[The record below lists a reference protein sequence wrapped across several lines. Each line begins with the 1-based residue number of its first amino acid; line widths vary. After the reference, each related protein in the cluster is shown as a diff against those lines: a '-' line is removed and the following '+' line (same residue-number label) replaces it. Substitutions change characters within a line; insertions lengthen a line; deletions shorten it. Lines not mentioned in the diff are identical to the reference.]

1 MPPLSSINAEGN
13 AQARGQRRDHS
24 ITVGTPSLLRA
35 INERTLLE
43 LIHRQGPLSR
53 AQAARISGL
62 SKPTV
67 SLSLAALL
75 DAGLVREVGRSRG
88 ERGPSALLYEL
99 NAIAGWVV
107 GIDVGRIWV
116 RAAIADIAGTIIA
129 RRDERAKVS
138 SAKTLIGQIGGVS
151 RRLVGEA
158 GVQWKQVTHAVLGSP
173 GVFDPAHGYMAMAPN
188 LPGWGRHGLV
198 EAVREELGTN
208 VSFENDVNLAA
219 IAERAHGHGRNVSN
233 FVFLAVGTGIGMA
246 LVIEGQLYRGAHGAA
261 GEIAYMPLGM
271 GDPHDP
277 ANRRRGAFEEAAA
290 AAGVVRIARELGMR
304 APLSPEKIFTSA
316 RRGHA
321 VATQVV
327 QVEAARLALAIAT
340 VTPVLDP
347 ELVILGGGI
356 GRNGDLLLE
365 PIERELRQLL
375 PFRPRVVVSALGEDA
390 VLRGA
395 VATALDVA
403 RDRVFAR
410 SPVRQ
415 AVEAATG

>member
-1 MPPLSSINAEGN
+1 MAPVSSGKTNEG
-13 AQARGQRRDHS
+13 GQDGGLRRDHS
-24 ITVGTPSLLRA
+24 ITVGTPGLLRA
-35 INERTLLE
+35 INERTVLE
-43 LIHRQGPLSR
+43 LIHRHGPLSR
-53 AQAARISGL
+53 AQTSRISGL

-67 SLSLAALL
+67 SLTLAALL
-75 DAGLVREVGRSRG
+75 EAGLVREVGRSRG
-88 ERGPSALLYEL
+88 VRGPSALLYEL
-99 NAIAGWVV
+99 NPLAGWVV

-116 RAAIADIAGTIIA
+116 RAAIADIAGTILA

-138 SAKTLIGQIGGVS
+138 SAKTLIGQIGSVA
-151 RRLVGEA
+151 RRLAGEA
-158 GVQWKQVTHAVLGSP
+158 GVRWEQVTHAALGSP
-173 GVFDPAHGYMAMAPN
+173 GVFDPAHGYVAMAPN

-208 VSFENDVNLAA
+208 MSFENDVNLAA
-219 IAERAHGHGRNVSN
+219 LAEREHGHGRNVSN
-233 FVFLAVGTGIGMA
+233 FVFLSVGTGIGMA
-246 LVIEGQLYRGAHGAA
+246 LVIDGRLYRGAHGAA

-271 GDPHDP
+271 GDPHDR

-290 AAGVVRIARELGMR
+290 AAGVVRIARRLGMR
-304 APLSPEKIFTSA
+304 PPLSPEKIFTAA
-316 RRGHA
+316 RRG
-321 VATQVV
+321 QVV
-327 QVEAARLALAIAT
+327 ASRVVQEEAERLALAIAT
-340 VTPVLDP
+340 VAPVVDP

-410 SPVRQ
+410 SPIRPV
-415 AVEAATG
+415 AEAATG

>member
-1 MPPLSSINAEGN
+1 MERMSRIAPDVSAAGSRL
-13 AQARGQRRDHS
+13 RRDHT
-24 ITVGTPSLLRA
+24 ITVGTPGLLRA
-35 INERTLLE
+35 INERTVLE

-53 AQAARISGL
+53 AQAARVSGL

-67 SLSLAALL
+67 SLSLASLL
-75 DAGLVREVGRSRG
+75 DADLVREVGRSRG
-88 ERGPSALLYEL
+88 ERGPSAVLYEL
-99 NAIAGWVV
+99 NPLAGWVV

-116 RAAIADIAGTIIA
+116 RAAIADIAGTIRA
-129 RRDERAKVS
+129 RSDERAKVS
-138 SAKTLIGQIGGVS
+138 SAKTLIGQIGAMA
-151 RRLVGEA
+151 RRLAGEA
-158 GVQWKQVTHAVLGSP
+158 GVGWGQVTHAALGSP

-198 EAVREELGTN
+198 EAVRQELGTN

-219 IAERAHGHGRNVSN
+219 LAERAHGHGRNVSN
-233 FVFLAVGTGIGMA
+233 FVFLSVGTGIGMA
-246 LVIEGQLYRGAHGAA
+246 LVLEGQLYRGAHGAA

-271 GDPHDP
+271 GNPHDP
-277 ANRRRGAFEEAAA
+277 STRRRGAFEEAAA
-290 AAGVVRIARELGMR
+290 AAGIVRIALKLGMR
-304 APLSPEKIFTSA
+304 QPLSPEKIFNSA
-316 RRGHA
+316 RRGHG
-321 VATQVV
+321 VASRVV
-327 QVEAARLALAIAT
+327 QMEAERLALAIAT

-375 PFRPRVVVSALGEDA
+375 PFRPRVAVSALGEDA
-390 VLRGA
+390 VLRGT
-395 VATALDVA
+395 VAIALEVA

-415 AVEAATG
+415 MAEAGGG

>member
-1 MPPLSSINAEGN
+1 MELVSRPRGGGAAAERG
-13 AQARGQRRDHS
+13 AGRGQG

-35 INERTLLE
+35 INERSVLE
-43 LIHRQGPLSR
+43 LIHRQGPISR
-53 AQAARISGL
+53 AQAARVSGL

-67 SLSLAALL
+67 SLALAGLL
-75 DAGLVREVGRSRG
+75 EAGLVREVGRSRG

-99 NAIAGWVV
+99 NPNAGWVV
-107 GIDVGRIWV
+107 GIDVGRKWL
-116 RAAIADIAGTIIA
+116 RSAIADIAGTIVV
-129 RRDERAKVS
+129 RRDERAKVT
-138 SAKTLIGQIGGVS
+138 SARTLIGQIGTIA
-151 RRLVGEA
+151 RRLAAEA
-158 GVQWKQVTHAVLGSP
+158 GVNWSEVTHAAVGSP
-173 GVFDPAHGYMAMAPN
+173 GVFDPAHGFVAMAPN

-198 EAVREELGTN
+198 EAVRDQLGTN

-219 IAERAHGHGRNVSN
+219 LAERAHGHGRNVDN
-233 FVFLAVGTGIGMA
+233 FVLLSVGTGIGMA
-246 LVIEGQLYRGAHGAA
+246 LVIDGRLYRGAHGAA

-290 AAGVVRIARELGMR
+290 AAGVVRMARKLGMR
-304 APLSPEKIFTSA
+304 PPVTPETVFTAA

-321 VATQVV
+321 VASRVV
-327 QVEAARLALAIAT
+327 EREAGRLALAIAT

-395 VATALDVA
+395 IATALEVA
-403 RDRVFAR
+403 RDRVFTR
-410 SPVRQ
+410 SPARQ
-415 AVEAATG
+415 VQEVASG

>member
-1 MPPLSSINAEGN
+1 M
-13 AQARGQRRDHS
+13 
-24 ITVGTPSLLRA
+24 
-35 INERTLLE
+35 NERTVLE

-53 AQAARISGL
+53 AQAARVSGL

-67 SLSLAALL
+67 SLALSGL
-75 DAGLVREVGRSRG
+75 LESGLVREVGRSRG

-99 NAIAGWVV
+99 NPNAGWVV
-107 GIDVGRIWV
+107 GIDVGRKWV
-116 RAAIADIAGTIIA
+116 RAAIADIAGTMVA
-129 RRDERAKVS
+129 RRDERAKVT
-138 SAKTLIGQIGGVS
+138 SAKTLIGQIGGIA
-151 RRLVGEA
+151 RRLAGEA
-158 GVQWKQVTHAVLGSP
+158 GVSWDQVTHAALGSP
-173 GVFDPAHGYMAMAPN
+173 GVFDPAHGYVAMAPN

-208 VSFENDVNLAA
+208 VAFENDVNLAA
-219 IAERAHGHGRNVSN
+219 LAERAHGHGCNVDN
-233 FVFLAVGTGIGMA
+233 FVFMSVGTGIGMA
-246 LVIEGQLYRGAHGAA
+246 LVIDGQLYRGAHGAA
-261 GEIAYMPLGM
+261 GEVAYMPLGM

-290 AAGVVRIARELGMR
+290 AAGVVRMAKKLGMR
-304 APLSPEKIFTSA
+304 MPQTPETIFVAA
-316 RRGHA
+316 RRGQA
-321 VATQVV
+321 MASRVV
-327 QVEAARLALAIAT
+327 EMEAARLALAIAT

-395 VATALDVA
+395 VAIALSVA
-403 RDRVFAR
+403 RDRVFSR
-410 SPVRQ
+410 SPARHTQ
-415 AVEAATG
+415 EAAV